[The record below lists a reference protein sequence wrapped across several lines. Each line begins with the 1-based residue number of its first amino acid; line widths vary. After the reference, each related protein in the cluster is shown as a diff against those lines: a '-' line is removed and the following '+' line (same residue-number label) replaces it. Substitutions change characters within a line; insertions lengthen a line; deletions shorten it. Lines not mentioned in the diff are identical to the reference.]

1 MPPWMP
7 DASLAIAHHL
17 MLLPLVAVLFAE
29 WLLLARPLDGARLAQ
44 LGRLDAAYGA
54 LATGLLLAG
63 FSRAVWG
70 AKGWDWYSGN
80 PLFWTKVALFV
91 VIGLLS
97 IVPTVRLLRWRRARA
112 VPDARAQQR
121 VRRWVG
127 AEVALLAVLPVLA
140 VLMARGVGL

>member
-1 MPPWMP
+1 MP

-17 MLLPLVAVLFAE
+17 MLFPLVAVLCAE
-29 WLLLARPLDGARLAQ
+29 WLLLARPLDAVRLAQ

-70 AKGWDWYSGN
+70 ARGWDWYAAN
-80 PLFWTKVALFV
+80 PVFWTKVALFV

-97 IVPTVRLLRWRRARA
+97 IVPTVQLVRWRRTRGL
-112 VPDARAQQR
+112 PDADAQQR
-121 VRRWVG
+121 VRRWVV
-127 AEVALLAVLPVLA
+127 AEVALLVVLPVLA